1 MEKISIIIP
10 CFNEENTITRLLELI
25 SIQTNKITNYNFE
38 VILIND
44 ASNDKTY
51 EKILANKNHVDI
63 LINHE
68 KNLGKGAAI
77 KSGLKKSLGEI
88 ILIQDADLEYNPEN
102 YFNLID
108 KFKDDKIKVVYGSR
122 FLNKKNFDIY
132 KGLNFNFRLLL
143 NKLFTGF
150 FNLLYRQKLTDV
162 HTGYKLFKREIFNKI
177 NLEEDDFSFCVEV
190 SAKIAKNKIDI
201 CEVEIDFFPRSYKE
215 GKKIRNIDG
224 LKALFAYIKYRF

>member
-1 MEKISIIIP
+1 MKKLKIGIIGYGKMGKVRHNAVEKSG
-10 CFNEENTITRLLELI
+10 
-25 SIQTNKITNYNFE
+25 KAE
-38 VILIND
+38 VIVIFDPKQVIVN
-44 ASNDKTY
+44 
-51 EKILANKNHVDI
+51 
-63 LINHE
+63 
-68 KNLGKGAAI
+68 
-77 KSGLKKSLGEI
+77 
-88 ILIQDADLEYNPEN
+88 
-102 YFNLID
+102 
-108 KFKDDKIKVVYGSR
+108 DKIKVVYGSR